1 MDDAFIRRSRRLRFA
16 HAAKSSELHPG
27 GGRLRRDDSLG
38 ADFRPPYRRGRG
50 DTAAL
55 PRKADDAL
63 IPADEARFWYIR
75 RRLRLTTPRSFAGT
89 PAIAVRSKAMAYG
102 ITRARTAAPFGV
114 SRTTTSR
121 LLVEERV
128 RVTRPIFTK
137 RVTTRDKVETS
148 MLVRAATSIWRWPS
162 SLASTASTRHIA
174 MLNWWRASVFC
185 PKSITSSQPTRL
197 MR

>member
-1 MDDAFIRRSRRLRFA
+1 MDDAFIRCSRRLKLRMPRHCRNGAPAAASLRHRARAEFA
-16 HAAKSSELHPG
+16 
-27 GGRLRRDDSLG
+27 
-38 ADFRPPYRRGRG
+38 PYRRRREEAAE
-50 DTAAL
+50 TAL

-89 PAIAVRSKAMAYG
+89 PAIAVRSKAMACG
-102 ITRARTAAPFGV
+102 ITRARIAAPFGV
-114 SRTTTSR
+114 SLTTTSR
-121 LLVEERV
+121 LLVADRV

-148 MLVRAATSIWRWPS
+148 MLVLAATSIWRWPS

>member
-1 MDDAFIRRSRRLRFA
+1 MDDAFIRGS
-16 HAAKSSELHPG
+16 
-27 GGRLRRDDSLG
+27 GRLRLRMPRRCRNG
-38 ADFRPPYRRGRG
+38 APAAASPRHRARAGFARYRRRREE
-50 DTAAL
+50 AAETEL
-55 PRKADDAL
+55 PRKAGDAL